1 MHALTVHATLASASD
16 HMFRLDTSIAEKLI
30 RTVLVYAA
38 LILLLRFVGKRT
50 LAQLNPFDLIVLL
63 LLANVVQNAV
73 IGPDNSVVGG
83 VLGALAL
90 VGVNEI
96 VVRVSNHSPRFRALL
111 AGRRARIIVNGH
123 LDRGELARSGIR
135 EEELDQ
141 FAHVDDIRD
150 VQSLTLMPGGKI
162 DVHLKDNV
170 EPPTRDDIQM
180 TMRSLTEQLA
190 ALQLSVDRL
199 AR

>member
-1 MHALTVHATLASASD
+1 MPALATLAAQASVTHD
-16 HMFRLDTSIAEKLI
+16 LFHLETPLVEKLV

-73 IGPDNSVVGG
+73 IGPDDSVTGG
-83 VLGALAL
+83 VIGALTL
-90 VGVNEI
+90 VAVNEV
-96 VVRVSNHSPRFRALL
+96 VVRLSNRSPRFRGLL
-111 AGRRARIIVNGH
+111 AGRRARIIRGGH
-123 LDRGELARSGIR
+123 LDRAELARSGIR

-141 FAHVDDIRD
+141 FAHVDDLGS
-150 VQSLTLMPGGKI
+150 VQSLTLLPGGKI
-162 DVHLKDNV
+162 EVHLEDFAR
-170 EPPTRDDIQM
+170 PPTEADIRDIVERLSGQ
-180 TMRSLTEQLA
+180 LTR
-190 ALQLSVDRL
+190 LQASVDAL

>member
-1 MHALTVHATLASASD
+1 MPAFVTLVAQASIQ
-16 HMFRLDTSIAEKLI
+16 HQVFHLDTPLVEKLV
-30 RTVLVYAA
+30 RTVLIYAA

-73 IGPDNSVVGG
+73 IGPDNSVIGG
-83 VLGALAL
+83 VIGALTL
-90 VGVNEI
+90 VGVNEV
-96 VVRVSNHSPRFRALL
+96 VVRASNRWPRFRAIL
-111 AGRRARIIVNGH
+111 AGRRARIITNGS
-123 LDRGELARSGIR
+123 LDRAELKRSGIR

-141 FAHVDDIRD
+141 FAHVEDLTE

-162 DVHLKDNV
+162 DVHLKDYA
-170 EPPTRDDIQM
+170 EPPSREDIRE
-180 TMRSLTEQLA
+180 TMAALTSQIA

-199 AR
+199 TS

>member
-1 MHALTVHATLASASD
+1 MHALAVHVTLASASD

-73 IGPDNSVVGG
+73 IGPDDSVVGG

-96 VVRVSNHSPRFRALL
+96 VVRVSNHSPRFRSLL
-111 AGRRARIIVNGH
+111 AGRRARIIVNEIG
-123 LDRGELARSGIR
+123 R
-135 EEELDQ
+135 
-141 FAHVDDIRD
+141 AHV
-150 VQSLTLMPGGKI
+150 
-162 DVHLKDNV
+162 
-170 EPPTRDDIQM
+170 
-180 TMRSLTEQLA
+180 
-190 ALQLSVDRL
+190 
-199 AR
+199 

>member
-1 MHALTVHATLASASD
+1 MHALAVHVTLASASD

-73 IGPDNSVVGG
+73 IGPDDSVVGG

-123 LDRGELARSGIR
+123 LDRAELARSGIR

-141 FAHVDDIRD
+141 FAHVDDIRE
-150 VQSLTLMPGGKI
+150 VQALTLMPGGKI

>member
-1 MHALTVHATLASASD
+1 MCSSD
-16 HMFRLDTSIAEKLI
+16 L
-30 RTVLVYAA
+30 
-38 LILLLRFVGKRT
+38 KRT

-83 VLGALAL
+83 VLGALTL

-123 LDRGELARSGIR
+123 LDRAELARSGIR

-141 FAHVDDIRD
+141 FAHVDDIRE
-150 VQSLTLMPGGKI
+150 VQALTLMPGGKI